1 MLELFPSL
9 SPILFHA
16 CPSLTVSLSPQ
27 SLSPQER
34 AAYKEHISN
43 VSIHVA
49 LLCWHPGSLGVGWG
63 CQGLRTGLEALGSW
77 DWAGSVL
84 GEVWMCPSS
93 GGLSPQQLSSGIF
106 FWAGHR
112 EGAELEPSRA
122 LFCSHRNARA

>member
-1 MLELFPSL
+1 MLELFPAP

-49 LLCWHPGSLGVGWG
+49 PLWWHPRSLGVGWG
-63 CQGLRTGLEALGSW
+63 CQGLETGLENLGAW
-77 DWAGSVL
+77 AWAGSVP
-84 GEVWMCPSS
+84 GEVWMCHTPESPSS
-93 GGLSPQQLSSGIF
+93 GGLSPFSLGWTLGRS
-106 FWAGHR
+106 
-112 EGAELEPSRA
+112 
-122 LFCSHRNARA
+122 